1 MNDIRIFNNPDFGEI
16 RTVIIDGEP
25 WFMAKDVA
33 MVLGYAKAS
42 NMTKIIDDDDK
53 KVISSSILEPQV
65 ANSYRQAYKITII
78 NESGLYAAIFGSK
91 QENAKLF
98 KKWVTS
104 EVLPQ
109 IRKTGSYKIDEPSN
123 ALPTSQINQNIRLLA
138 QGHVELSEKVDA
150 IKNDF
155 DQFREECPLFP
166 VEAEQIVNAAKKKGV
181 SILGGKD
188 SEAYHDR
195 SLVQSVYRDMYSQLH
210 RNFDVSTYKALT
222 RKQLQKAIGV
232 IENYQ
237 LPIALAD
244 KVESA
249 NLHSQMSLF

>member
-1 MNDIRIFNNPDFGEI
+1 MSQKRVYRTILKKYYEI
-16 RTVIIDGEP
+16 ASSKMDGTISK
-25 WFMAKDVA
+25 MAR
-33 MVLGYAKAS
+33 M
-42 NMTKIIDDDDK
+42 
-53 KVISSSILEPQV
+53 IS
-65 ANSYRQAYKITII
+65 II
-78 NESGLYAAIFGSK
+78 NESALYDAIFGSK
-91 QENAKLF
+91 LPSAKTF
-98 KKWVTS
+98 RRWVTS

-109 IRKTGSYKIDEPSN
+109 IRKTGSYKMDEPSN
-123 ALPTSQINQNIRLLA
+123 ALSTSQINQNIRLLA

-188 SEAYHDR
+188 SEAYRDR

-249 NLHSQMSLF
+249 NLHNQMSLF

>member
-25 WFMAKDVA
+25 WFVAKDISEK
-33 MVLGYAKAS
+33 LGYSQVA
-42 NMTKIIDDDDK
+42 NMSKLIDSDDRQ
-53 KVISSSILEPQV
+53 VVSSSILDEQV
-65 ANSYRQAYKITII
+65 AKGYKQAYQITII
-78 NESGLYAAIFGSK
+78 NESGMYAAIFGSK
-91 QENAKLF
+91 QDNAKSF
-98 KKWVTS
+98 KRWVTS
-104 EVLPQ
+104 EVLPS
-109 IRKTGSYKIDEPSN
+109 IRKTGSYKMDEPSN
-123 ALPTSQINQNIRLLA
+123 VLPTSQINQNIRLLA

-181 SILGGKD
+181 SVLGGKD
-188 SEAYHDR
+188 SEAYRDR

-232 IENYQ
+232 IESYQ

>member
-25 WFMAKDVA
+25 WFVA
-33 MVLGYAKAS
+33 NDIGKALGYADPRTGAKKLVDDEDKLVVPLDSAGQTRQ
-42 NMTKIIDDDDK
+42 MT
-53 KVISSSILEPQV
+53 V
-65 ANSYRQAYKITII
+65 I
-78 NESGLYAAIFGSK
+78 NESGLYAMIFGSTLDT
-91 QENAKLF
+91 AKTF
-98 KKWVTS
+98 KRWVTS

-109 IRKTGSYKIDEPSN
+109 IRKTGSYKMDEPSIS
-123 ALPTSQINQNIRLLA
+123 LSTSQINQNIRLLA

-188 SEAYHDR
+188 SEAYRDR

>member
-16 RTVIIDGEP
+16 RTVIIEGEP
-25 WFMAKDVA
+25 WFVA
-33 MVLGYAKAS
+33 NDIGKALGYADPRTGAKKLVDDEDKLVVPLDSAGQTRQ
-42 NMTKIIDDDDK
+42 MT
-53 KVISSSILEPQV
+53 V
-65 ANSYRQAYKITII
+65 I
-78 NESGLYAAIFGSK
+78 NESGLYAMIFGSTLDT
-91 QENAKLF
+91 AKTF
-98 KKWVTS
+98 KRWVTS

-109 IRKTGSYKIDEPSN
+109 IRKTGSYKMDEPSIS
-123 ALPTSQINQNIRLLA
+123 LSTSQINQNIRLLA

-188 SEAYHDR
+188 SEAYRDR

>member
-1 MNDIRIFNNPDFGEI
+1 MNDIQIFNNPDFGAI
-16 RTVIIDGEP
+16 RTIIIDGEP
-25 WFMAKDVA
+25 WFVGKDLA
-33 MVLGYAKAS
+33 IALGYVKPETAIR
-42 NMTKIIDDDDK
+42 NNVDK
-53 KVISSSILEPQV
+53 GDTLKQGVSDTNGHTQHMLV
-65 ANSYRQAYKITII
+65 I
-78 NESGLYAAIFGSK
+78 NEAGMYALIFGSK
-91 QENAKLF
+91 LDRAKSF
-98 KKWVTS
+98 KRWVTS

-109 IRKTGSYKIDEPSN
+109 IRKTGSYKMDEPSN

-181 SILGGKD
+181 SVLGGKD
-188 SEAYHDR
+188 SEAYRDR

-232 IENYQ
+232 IESYQ